1 MRRIVRGI
9 LALLLCAA
17 PSLSAQAA
25 RVDSTRATTKTIA
38 TLRATASSKS
48 KALATIPL
56 GAVVRIGKCRG
67 GWCAA
72 QYGKVHGQVSQSALR
87 IGIAIVTLPRTNP

>member
-9 LALLLCAA
+9 TTLLLFAA
-17 PSLSAQAA
+17 PSLRAQAA
-25 RVDSTRATTKTIA
+25 RVDSTRATTKSIA
-38 TLRATASSKS
+38 TLRATASAKS
-48 KALATIPL
+48 PALATIPL
-56 GAVVRIGKCRG
+56 GKVVRIGKCRG

-87 IGIAIVTLPRTNP
+87 IGIAIVTLPRTKP

>member
-1 MRRIVRGI
+1 MHRIARSAI
-9 LALLLCAA
+9 LLYFCAA

-25 RVDSTRATTKTIA
+25 RIDSTRATTRSIV
-38 TLRATASSKS
+38 TLRASASAKS

-56 GAVVRIGKCRG
+56 GSVVRVGKCRG

-72 QYGKVHGQVSQSALR
+72 QFGKIHGQVSQSALR
-87 IGIAIVTLPRTNP
+87 IGISIVTLPRTKP